1 MVARFAVDPERSVW
15 LLPCAAAA
23 AVIGGAAWTVKA
35 GVTLAVGDEPPAA
48 FAIGLALFPFALLGL
63 WSIVRDVDGRAA
75 RIGGRLAAA
84 AAISVVLVLLMRA
97 LGGSA
102 VEGAEDEITVLTPFI
117 AISGLGTFAALLA
130 LGIAVRRVHALPGR
144 YASLP
149 WAMGLSAIP
158 LLIVGGALQ
167 TVSERL
173 LELPVALL
181 GVGWVAVGI
190 ALWSTAK
197 ARLTKHA
204 LAAAR

>member
-1 MVARFAVDPERSVW
+1 MAPRFDVHPERSVW
-15 LLPCAAAA
+15 LRRCAAAA

-75 RIGGRLAAA
+75 RIGGLLAAA
-84 AAISVVLVLLMRA
+84 AAVSVVLVLLMRA
-97 LGGSA
+97 VGGRA
-102 VEGAEDEITVLTPFI
+102 VEGAGDEITVLTPFI
-117 AISGLGTFAALLA
+117 AISGFGTFAALLA
-130 LGIAVRRVHALPGR
+130 LGIAVRRSRALPGR

-158 LLIVGGALQ
+158 LLIVGGALE

-181 GVGWVAVGI
+181 GVGWVAVGM

-197 ARLTKHA
+197 ARLTQQV